1 MLHVV
6 FLERDADSKNNEIIT
21 AHLLECPKC
30 RSLTTSEA
38 LQVVEQEL
46 FLLLT
51 GPKTVQSLGKHLV
64 LSYKSEQILGITLL
78 GIYSKELRTYVYT
91 KCACL

>member
-6 FLERDADSKNNEIIT
+6 FGKRDADYKNNEITT

-30 RSLTTSEA
+30 RSLTTSET

-51 GPKTVQSLGKHLV
+51 GPKTVQGNNFA
-64 LSYKSEQILGITLL
+64 LSYKSKHNSWYHTSWYLL
-78 GIYSKELRTYVYT
+78 K
-91 KCACL
+91 